1 MSRQEDRKFIRNFI
15 VVIGGLVVTAV
26 VLAIIA
32 ATLYD
37 GNTEERREF
46 RAARAA
52 ENLEPVGEVRVTG
65 EAMPALASA
74 GGQEEASSG
83 PRSGEEVVN
92 QVCAACH
99 QSGTLG
105 APKIGDK
112 AAWEPRVAKSMS
124 TLVDHVSNGFNNMPP
139 QKGAASEEEIRKAIQ
154 WMVDQANLT
163 VQ

>member
-37 GNTEERREF
+37 GNTEERRQFTAE
-46 RAARAA
+46 RAAQ
-52 ENLEPVGEVRVTG
+52 NLQPVGQVRLTG
-65 EAMPALASA
+65 EAMPEIASS

-112 AAWEPRVAKSMS
+112 AAWSPRVEKGMK
-124 TLVDHVSNGFNNMPP
+124 TLLTHASNGFNNMPP
-139 QKGAASEEEIRKAIQ
+139 QKGSASEEEIRKAIQ
-154 WMVDQANLT
+154 WMVDQAGLT